1 MKNIFL
7 DCGTHLCEGLIQFYN
22 NGIIDDTFEIHTFEP
37 NPACQVNKLIPQIPL
52 NITSY
57 NKAVWIEDGFI
68 SFNQENYYDEK
79 GAINIDGTMS
89 SIDGV
94 GINPPN
100 GKTKIKV
107 PSIDFSRFVSEL
119 PEDSYII
126 CKMDIE
132 GAEFSVLRK
141 MIKEKSILKIK
152 KIFIEFH
159 ERFTD
164 NESSL
169 TVNELMKQINEMG
182 VEANTWI

>member
-7 DCGTHLCEGLIQFYN
+7 DCGTHLCEGLVQFYN
-22 NGIIDDTFEIHTFEP
+22 NGIIDDTYEIHTFEP
-37 NPACQVNKLIPQIPL
+37 NPACNAKELVKQIPL

-57 NKAVWIEDGFI
+57 DTAIWIEDGFI
-68 SFNQENYYDEK
+68 YFNQENYLNSD
-79 GAINIDGTMS
+79 GGLNIDGTMS

-107 PSIDFSRFVSEL
+107 PSIDFSRFVLEL
-119 PEDSYII
+119 PEDSNIV

-132 GAEFSVLRK
+132 GAEFAVLRK
-141 MIKEKSILKIK
+141 MIQDKSINKINR
-152 KIFIEFH
+152 IFIEFH

-164 NESSL
+164 GESPS
-169 TVNELMKQINEMG
+169 TVEEIMTQIKNLG